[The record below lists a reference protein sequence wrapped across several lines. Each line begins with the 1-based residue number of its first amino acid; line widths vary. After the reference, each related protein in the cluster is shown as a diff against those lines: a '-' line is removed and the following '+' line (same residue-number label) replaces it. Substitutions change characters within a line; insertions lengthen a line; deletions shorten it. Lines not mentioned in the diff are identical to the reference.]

1 MSKEKIKELGVVSHI
16 QVVLENGQR
25 VVKDRALFE
34 VRFGKML
41 VDSVSADKIQIFL
54 CRGETFEIESQNFFI
69 CVEAK
74 DIEMPSNF
82 LMKIGDVIFE
92 VEKINNMEL
101 TVKRIIKGGFVKS
114 GNKVMIVKF

>member
-16 QVVLENGQR
+16 QVVLENGLR

-92 VEKINNMEL
+92 VEKINDMEL

>member
-1 MSKEKIKELGVVSHI
+1 MPKESAKELGLVSHI

-25 VVKDRALFE
+25 VVRDRALFE

-54 CRGETFEIESQNFFI
+54 CRGEIFEIKSQSFLI
-69 CVEAK
+69 CVQAK
-74 DIEMPSNF
+74 DVEMPNNF

-92 VEKINNMEL
+92 VEKINDMEL
-101 TVKRIIKGGFVKS
+101 TVKRIIKGGFIRS
-114 GNKVMIVKF
+114 GNKVVIVKF